1 MEDEQYFTNWGEVPG
16 HLRTKTQ
23 LADLDLPRVPGTEPV
38 ARVRDRG
45 PQGPKRTYELY
56 DVAASLPSP
65 ASAKQLEAARA
76 RQATDTRRCAHC
88 GAHTDTTPSQHHD
101 DAADAWIGLCWTCL
115 HIARLRRYQAQL
127 ADDRARH
134 AATAARLLAED
145 TAAVVHV
152 TPIAPPPGEN
162 GRPKKPIAA
171 LLEAVT
177 PAGNVLIQASIR
189 LNGSRNPIVPSG
201 ALLLADAEPMIRE
214 TLAGRAVV
222 LWAVGAARPLD
233 ELVLPR
239 GYDRRSEVVVL
250 DRVVAEWRGEI
261 DPHARRLITPLDPGR
276 ADRMALLI
284 RRIAADHHPE
294 NGDPE

>member
-1 MEDEQYFTNWGEVPG
+1 MSDYYDNWNQVPE

-38 ARVRDRG
+38 AHVRDRG

-56 DVAASLPSP
+56 DLNASRPSP

-76 RQATDTRRCAHC
+76 RQSTDTRRCAHC
-88 GAHTDTTPSQHHD
+88 EAHTDGAANQFHD
-101 DAADAWIGLCWTCL
+101 EDADAWIGLCWTCL

-127 ADDRARH
+127 AAARARN
-134 AATAARLLAED
+134 AATAAGLLAQD
-145 TAAVVHV
+145 SAAVLHV

-171 LLEAVT
+171 ELEAVT
-177 PAGNVLIQASIR
+177 PSGSVLALAAIR
-189 LNGSRNPIVPSG
+189 LNGSRNPLVPSG
-201 ALLLADAEPMIRE
+201 ALPLADAEPMIRE
-214 TLAGRAVV
+214 TLAGRTVV
-222 LWAVGAARPLD
+222 LWAVGAARPLED
-233 ELVLPR
+233 LVLPR
-239 GYDRRSEVVVL
+239 GYEQHPDVAVL

-261 DPHARRLITPLDPGR
+261 DPHTRRLFTPLDPGR

-284 RRIAADHHPE
+284 RRIAAEHTPE
-294 NGDPE
+294 EG